1 MIRRPPRSTRTD
13 TLFPYTTLFRSVQL
27 ESEQG
32 IPRNPLINA
41 GALAT
46 TDRLIDG
53 RSGDAVTDEIV
64 GFLRARAGDDSI
76 DIDFDVA
83 FSESET
89 AARNR
94 SLATFMVA
102 FGPLTR
108 SERRRCEEGCVSM
121 FKLEWAAV

>member
-89 AARNR
+89 GARNR
-94 SLATFMVA
+94 RLAHFMDA
-102 FGPLTR
+102 FGNLTHPLQTDW
-108 SERRRCEEGCVSM
+108 CVY
-121 FKLEWAAV
+121 FRP